1 MVMMLA
7 LGASEESSI
16 LSFPTKY
23 WVVAWLVYALDC

>member
-23 WVVAWLVYALDC
+23 GLCSVIG